1 MRLNGDR
8 RWLRLLAIAAMAVLV
23 FAACGE
29 DEDETPAGGATD
41 EGPQFETLE
50 EGVLQV
56 GSCLEYEPFEYREG
70 GELKGFDVELT
81 EAIAGELAL
90 EVKWVK
96 ANFDTIFTAVAGGQ
110 FDMVAAASTIT
121 PERDQEVDF
130 SDPYFNARQ
139 GLSANTS
146 ETPDIQSTDDLG
158 DGDVVGVQKGT
169 TGKAWAE
176 DNLVAQGVELRTYD
190 AIPDAFTDLEA
201 GNLVAIVNDEPS
213 SVAEVANRQGLEV
226 VQGIDTGEVYGL
238 AFSPDNPELTEAVNQ
253 ALADLITD
261 GTYASIFETYFPGQ
275 EIPPEYQ
282 PS

>member
-1 MRLNGDR
+1 
-8 RWLRLLAIAAMAVLV
+8 MAVLV

-29 DEDETPAGGATD
+29 EDDETPAGGAT
-41 EGPQFETLE
+41 EAPQFQTLE

-81 EAIAGELAL
+81 EAIAGELGL

-96 ANFDTIFTAVAGGQ
+96 ANFDTIFTAVAAGQ

-139 GLSANTS
+139 GLSVNTA

-176 DNLVAQGVELRTYD
+176 DNLEDQGVGLRSYD

-201 GNLVAIVNDEPS
+201 GNIDAIVNDELS
-213 SVAEVANRQGLEV
+213 SVSEVENRQGLEV
-226 VQGIDTGEVYGL
+226 VQGIVTGEVYGFP
-238 AFSPDNPELTEAVNQ
+238 FSPDNPELREAVDQ
-253 ALADLITD
+253 ALADLVND
-261 GTYASIFETYFPGQ
+261 GTYASIFETYFPQQ

>member
-1 MRLNGDR
+1 MRLASDR
-8 RWLRLLAIAAMAVLV
+8 RWLRLIALVAMAILV

-29 DEDETPAGGATD
+29 DEEEAPTGGD

-81 EAIAGELAL
+81 EAIAGELGL

-121 PERDQEVDF
+121 PERDQQVDF

-139 GLSANTS
+139 GLAVNTS

-158 DGDVVGVQKGT
+158 EGDAIGVQKGT
-169 TGKAWAE
+169 TGKSWAT
-176 DNLVAQGVELRTYD
+176 DNLADQGVEFRTYD

-201 GNLVAIVNDEPS
+201 GNLDAVVNDELS
-213 SVAEVANRQGLEV
+213 SVAEVENRQGLEV
-226 VQGIDTGEVYGL
+226 VQGIDTGEQYGFP
-238 AFSPDNPELTEAVNQ
+238 FSPDNPELREAVNG
-253 ALADLITD
+253 ALADLIED